1 MYLTCQPLELHVLPA
16 HRCHFFSRSLFSPPL
31 PWFYLCILPAFRP
44 PSRRERERE
53 RGQENQIQTLSSSSS
68 APLAQNNSSNPERVP
83 ESYWTRFCACVCA
96 HVCLCSLWTGP
107 GYTLNAAGFGSS
119 CQLPR
124 SFETRYI
131 RPRKWLGAPCDSGT
145 QNERAKAVQGQTVTV
160 SLCIPPSANSLS
172 VCSSLPLF
180 LLPLC
185 SCWNMLDR
193 ANEMENGKE

>member
-1 MYLTCQPLELHVLPA
+1 MPATWATCLTCTPVPLFLTLSLLSPA
-16 HRCHFFSRSLFSPPL
+16 AL
-31 PWFYLCILPAFRP
+31 ILPLHSP
-44 PSRRERERE
+44 CLQTPLQERE

-107 GYTLNAAGFGSS
+107 GYTLNAVGFGSS

-172 VCSSLPLF
+172 VCFTLSLSPPSS
-180 LLPLC
+180 
-185 SCWNMLDR
+185 
-193 ANEMENGKE
+193 